1 MQSLD
6 VGANHE
12 ALARCKRSNTPESA
26 AGTSEI
32 RNGRERRL
40 KSTAKPTLIAIDES
54 DSGESLVLGGG
65 DGVPMP
71 CLLALLLFFFSKK
84 QQQQQIGCVY
94 VCGRVDTLV
103 SFAVHDEHVQ
113 QTKPNQTN
121 KKKVKA
127 NSPGSRLGFGAA
139 FFAVL
144 ASALSNTI
152 YIIDTR
158 M

>member
-71 CLLALLLFFFSKK
+71 CLLALLLFFFFQKTTTTTTTNRMRV
-84 QQQQQIGCVY
+84 CVWQSRSA
-94 VCGRVDTLV
+94 CLFCCSRRACAT
-103 SFAVHDEHVQ
+103 
-113 QTKPNQTN
+113 NQTQPN
-121 KKKVKA
+121 KQKKSESKQ
-127 NSPGSRLGFGAA
+127 PGVASGLWSCILRGSSLR
-139 FFAVL
+139 AV
-144 ASALSNTI
+144 
-152 YIIDTR
+152 
-158 M
+158 